1 MKRAV
6 KMNSKLEE
14 AEEQINDLEDKVMES
29 SEAEEDKDELS
40 NARID
45 LRHSVTLSN
54 VKTFI

>member
-1 MKRAV
+1 MKSEV
-6 KMNSKLEE
+6 KMHSKLEE

-29 SEAEEDKDELS
+29 SEAEEDKEELS

-45 LRHSVTLSN
+45 LGNTVTPSN